1 MRIAS
6 APHFPAQP
14 DALVGSDVLELLGV
28 NNGPSDSPNATL
40 VRRFF
45 TSADASRFSKK
56 ADASA
61 DLLGLEPELERV
73 LENLEARL

>member
-1 MRIAS
+1 MS
-6 APHFPAQP
+6 SG
-14 DALVGSDVLELLGV
+14 VGSTEPPRSG
-28 NNGPSDSPNATL
+28 GGGSAGAGAEAEHPNATL